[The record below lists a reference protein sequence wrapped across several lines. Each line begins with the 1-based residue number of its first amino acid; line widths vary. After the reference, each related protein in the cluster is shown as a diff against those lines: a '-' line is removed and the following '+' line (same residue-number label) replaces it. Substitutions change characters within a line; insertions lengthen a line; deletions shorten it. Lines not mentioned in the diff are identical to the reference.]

1 MLWEP
6 VDPKMKPPT
15 AKKIPHDV
23 SAHGINRVDD
33 YYWLRD
39 RDNPD
44 VISHLEAENE
54 HTKATLSHTSAFR
67 EDLYN
72 ELIGRIK
79 ETDVSAPVGFGDYF
93 YYVRTEEGKQ
103 YPIHCRRKRSL
114 DAEEE
119 VILDENELA
128 EGNEYL
134 SVGVFRISP
143 DHKLLAYSVDTSG
156 TETFTVYVKDLES
169 GELAEESIPNTYYG
183 VEWANDNR
191 TIYYNTLDDS
201 MRPYRLYRHRM
212 GSRPQEDVLLYQE
225 DDEAFFL
232 GLSRTKSHRFLL
244 MRLGSN
250 TTTEVHYLEA
260 DDPDAELRLIHPR
273 EHEMEYYVTHNGDW
287 FYILTNDGARNFKV
301 ARAPLS
307 SPGRKQWKDFIR
319 GRKNVKL
326 DELEA
331 FANYLVVY
339 ERSHGLKRI
348 RILNL
353 AVGGSHYVEMPEFVY
368 STWSDEN
375 PEYESNQLRF
385 VYTSLVTPRTVIEYN
400 MDSRERVVKKQYE
413 VLGGYAPDDY
423 HMERVFAATRDGTKV
438 PISLVYRKGVKR
450 DGTSPLFLYG
460 YGAYGASVEP
470 YFLSTRLSLLE
481 RGFVCAIAHVR
492 GGGEMGRQWYEEG
505 KLLKKANSLSD
516 LISCAKHLV
525 RKKYT
530 SPGNIAVYGGSAG
543 GLLVGAATNERPD
556 LFRCVV
562 ASVPFV
568 DVVTT
573 MMDETIP
580 LTVTEFE
587 EWGNPAKKEFFEYI
601 LSYSPYDNI
610 ERQDYPHMLVTGG
623 LNDPRVQYWEPAKW
637 VAKLRELKTDDNLLL
652 LRTKMGEGHG
662 GASGRYDH
670 LRDIA
675 FEYAFILNCFNI
687 SS

>member
-1 MLWEP
+1 
-6 VDPKMKPPT
+6 
-15 AKKIPHDV
+15 
-23 SAHGINRVDD
+23 
-33 YYWLRD
+33 
-39 RDNPD
+39 
-44 VISHLEAENE
+44 
-54 HTKATLSHTSAFR
+54 
-67 EDLYN
+67 
-72 ELIGRIK
+72 
-79 ETDVSAPVGFGDYF
+79 
-93 YYVRTEEGKQ
+93 
-103 YPIHCRRKRSL
+103 
-114 DAEEE
+114 
-119 VILDENELA
+119 
-128 EGNEYL
+128 
-134 SVGVFRISP
+134 
-143 DHKLLAYSVDTSG
+143 
-156 TETFTVYVKDLES
+156 
-169 GELAEESIPNTYYG
+169 
-183 VEWANDNR
+183 
-191 TIYYNTLDDS
+191 
-201 MRPYRLYRHRM
+201 
-212 GSRPQEDVLLYQE
+212 
-225 DDEAFFL
+225 
-232 GLSRTKSHRFLL
+232 
-244 MRLGSN
+244 
-250 TTTEVHYLEA
+250 
-260 DDPDAELRLIHPR
+260 
-273 EHEMEYYVTHNGDW
+273 
-287 FYILTNDGARNFKV
+287 
-301 ARAPLS
+301 
-307 SPGRKQWKDFIR
+307 
-319 GRKNVKL
+319 
-326 DELEA
+326 
-331 FANYLVVY
+331 
-339 ERSHGLKRI
+339 
-348 RILNL
+348 
-353 AVGGSHYVEMPEFVY
+353 
-368 STWSDEN
+368 
-375 PEYESNQLRF
+375 
-385 VYTSLVTPRTVIEYN
+385 
-400 MDSRERVVKKQYE
+400 
-413 VLGGYAPDDY
+413 
-423 HMERVFAATRDGTKV
+423 VFAATRDGTKV